1 MTSGYDRLADLW
13 KTLNPIFEKML
24 SMNGL
29 SKAEHAQ
36 VCNCVYGYCISVD
49 TTAAVSDNSKVI
61 GFELYKR
68 LRQFFKSHVS
78 SLKTK
83 AVSLTGSDLLS
94 FFEKFWVNYSLAA
107 KYIDH
112 RCNYLNRN
120 WVKTKVD
127 EGSKDI
133 FIVYSLAL
141 VIWKDELFK
150 PCSRA
155 LICAILD
162 EIEKERRGEYISIS
176 RLCTVINS
184 LVELCIT
191 SESHPTVS
199 PNLPGPTPRD
209 GAVSTQVPS
218 YSPGDAHLEWRQGLP
233 VYRDNFE
240 QPFLRETVSFY
251 EVESSAYLSRHSITD
266 YLKWAEICV
275 EHEKKRADSYL
286 HKSTLNELI
295 KTTYDCLIG
304 NHIET
309 IAAEFTNLLKEN
321 RVEDLARMY
330 KALIRFEEGESR
342 LVQMMESYVD
352 EVGSNAL
359 KQVCEVAKVAPKVF
373 VDTIIEVQL
382 KCDDLL
388 ANAFSKNASFS
399 RAIDKGCERFINR
412 NAITEV
418 LGSTRKTP
426 ELLAKY
432 ADILL
437 RKSTKDVQ
445 NVDLDEALSHV
456 MKVFKFVEDKD
467 VFQKFYS
474 NMLARR
480 LVNNQSISEDA
491 EGSMITLLKNSCGL
505 EYTSKLQRMFQDVSS
520 SRDLNACFNEW
531 LISKKEERRDHADN
545 LSNMVDFS
553 IMVLSSNAWPF
564 QAQSQ
569 LNLSFEL
576 EKCFK
581 VFTEF
586 YQSHHEGRKLSW
598 CYQLCRGEVLSL
610 YTKMRYTFAVSTYQM
625 SILMLFNNCNC
636 YTVRQI
642 KELTNLEENMLNQI
656 LNVFLKARILTVT
669 TGDATEDQLKQQQ
682 QSDDSLAGV
691 SDTLPTLTLDTY
703 LTIFFN
709 YYNKRIRVNLNFPLK
724 NEVKQETETTLNNV
738 ECDRKLSI
746 QACIVR
752 IMKSRKRLEHQQLI
766 REVMD
771 QMSSR
776 FNPAVSQIK
785 LCINSLIERDFIK
798 RDPNNLAVYEY
809 IA

>member
-1 MTSGYDRLADLW
+1 MSTGYDRLADLW
-13 KTLNPIFEKML
+13 KILNPLFEKML

-29 SKAEHAQ
+29 TKTEHAQ

-49 TTAAVSDNSKVI
+49 TTVSISDNSKVI

-68 LRQFFKSHVS
+68 LRQFFKNH
-78 SLKTK
+78 K
-83 AVSLTGSDLLS
+83 AIALNGSELLS
-94 FFEKFWVNYSLAA
+94 FFEKYWVNYSLAA

-133 FIVYSLAL
+133 VIVYSLAL
-141 VIWKDELFK
+141 VIWKEELFK

-155 LICAILD
+155 FISAILD
-162 EIEKERRGEYISIS
+162 EVEKERKGECVSTS

-191 SESHPTVS
+191 SESHPTASLNTSV
-199 PNLPGPTPRD
+199 PPVTPRGHD
-209 GAVSTQVPS
+209 NVPSTQVPS
-218 YSPGDAHLEWRQGLP
+218 YCPSDAHLEWRQGLP
-233 VYRDNFE
+233 VYRDHFE
-240 QPFLRETVSFY
+240 QPFLRETVRYY
-251 EVESSAYLSRHSITD
+251 ETESSVYLSRHSVTD
-266 YLKWAEICV
+266 YLKWAEVCV
-275 EHEKKRADSYL
+275 ENEKRRADSYL
-286 HKSTLNELI
+286 HKTTLHELI

-309 IAAEFTNLLKEN
+309 IAAEFTNLLKDN
-321 RVEDLARMY
+321 RIEDLARMY

-342 LVQMMESYVD
+342 LVQMLEAYVD
-352 EVGSNAL
+352 EVGSDAL
-359 KQVCEVAKVAPKVF
+359 KQVCETAKTAPKVF

-382 KCDDLL
+382 KCDNLL
-388 ANAFSKNASFS
+388 QNAFSKNASFS

-412 NAITEV
+412 NAITEA

-426 ELLAKY
+426 ELVAKY

-437 RKSTKDVQ
+437 RKGARDAQ
-445 NVDLDEALSHV
+445 NVDLDEAFGHV

-467 VFQKFYS
+467 IFQKFYS

-480 LVNNQSISEDA
+480 LVHNQSISEDA
-491 EGSMITLLKNSCGL
+491 EGAMITLLRNSCGL
-505 EYTSKLQRMFQDVSS
+505 EYTSKLQRMFQDVTS

-531 LISKKEERRDHADN
+531 LKAKKEERRDQPDN
-545 LSNMVDFS
+545 LSNMADFT

-569 LNLSFEL
+569 LNLPYEL
-576 EKCFK
+576 EKCLK

-586 YQSHHEGRKLSW
+586 YQGHHEGRKLSW
-598 CYQLCRGEVLSL
+598 CYQLCRGEVVSL

-625 SILMLFNNCNC
+625 AILMLFNNANC
-636 YTVRQI
+636 YSLRQI
-642 KELTNLEENMLNQI
+642 RELTNLEENMLNQI
-656 LNVFLKARILTVT
+656 LSIFLKARILMVT
-669 TGDATEDQLKQQQ
+669 AGDASEEQLRQQQ
-682 QSDDSLAGV
+682 VEESALVNASDAPPILTPDVL
-691 SDTLPTLTLDTY
+691 LTL
-703 LTIFFN
+703 FFN
-709 YYNKRIRVNLNFPLK
+709 YNNKRIRVNLNMPVK
-724 NEVKQETETTLNNV
+724 SEVKQETETTLANV

-752 IMKSRKRLEHQQLI
+752 IMKTRKRLDHQQLV
-766 REVMD
+766 REVVD
-771 QMSSR
+771 QMASR
-776 FNPAVSQIK
+776 FNPPVSQIK

-798 RDPNNLAVYEY
+798 RDPNNLNIYEY